1 MAYQQR
7 SWAAIDRRRA
17 GYRRAFRKVFQKALD
32 KQIEP
37 ILKELQFI
45 DVRNT
50 SFADVEIDNS
60 GIEKAYDRVYRTV
73 AMEFAEFDRKQ
84 ALKAAG
90 KPTLTKDD
98 DIWRETMMRQIDAYI
113 ATGAVGRNIQ
123 IVGDTSKEY
132 LQKLL
137 NDLIIEVNEQG
148 LGIGAAQTMLR
159 DKLTSQWHRSMRYRT
174 ERIVRTEI
182 TAASNW
188 GSLEGIKSTGL
199 PHNKTWLTSPGERTR
214 EWHAAADGQTVDIN
228 SPFIVDG
235 EPLMEPGDGNASAG
249 NIINCRCS
257 MTFELKSMNI

>member
-1 MAYQQR
+1 MAYKPR

-17 GYRRAFRKVFQKALD
+17 GYRRSFRKVFQKALD

-37 ILKELQFI
+37 ILKELRFI

-50 SFADVEIDNS
+50 SFADVEIDNT
-60 GIEKAYDRVYRTV
+60 GVEKAYDRIYRTV

-84 ALKAAG
+84 SLKAAG
-90 KPTLTKDD
+90 KPTITKEDD
-98 DIWRETMMRQIDAYI
+98 VWRETMMRQIDDYI
-113 ATGAVGRNIQ
+113 ATGAVGKNIK

-137 NDLIIEVNEQG
+137 NDLIVEVNEQG
-148 LGIGAAQTMLR
+148 LGINQAQTMLR

-188 GSLEGIKSTGL
+188 GSRQGILSTGL
-199 PHNKTWLTSPGERTR
+199 PHNKTWLAAPSERTR
-214 EWHAAADGQTVDIN
+214 TWHAAADGQTVDIN

-235 EPLMEPGDGNASAG
+235 EPMMEPGDPGASAG

-257 MTFELKSMNI
+257 MTYELKQMSI